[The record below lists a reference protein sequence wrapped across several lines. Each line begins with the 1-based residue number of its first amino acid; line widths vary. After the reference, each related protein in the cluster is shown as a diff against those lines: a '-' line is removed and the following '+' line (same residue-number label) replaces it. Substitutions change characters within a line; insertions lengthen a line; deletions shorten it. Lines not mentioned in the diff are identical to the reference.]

1 MLIDPISSISPPL
14 SSLSSSCPWC
24 YISSQPSLPLP
35 LSPPPLPHAYLL
47 KAPPPPLPRRLG
59 RGGGRSPQASTVS
72 RCRRS
77 NRPLFTTTGCGG
89 NRGPAALASLCVGI
103 ETVVTEGQHHEVG
116 GTFRG
121 AWAGEPSRCFRV
133 HQIETEPTFTIFTL
147 KFSGLS

>member
-59 RGGGRSPQASTVS
+59 RGGGEAHKP
-72 RCRRS
+72 
-77 NRPLFTTTGCGG
+77 RPS
-89 NRGPAALASLCVGI
+89 PAAVGATARCSPPRVAEGTGALLLSPPSASVLR
-103 ETVVTEGQHHEVG
+103 Q
-116 GTFRG
+116 
-121 AWAGEPSRCFRV
+121 
-133 HQIETEPTFTIFTL
+133 
-147 KFSGLS
+147 